1 MALRDESP
9 KVAIYWDFENLHA
22 TLANLA
28 HGENAY
34 NENRFMPQPVFVSI
48 APILEYASSLGDII
62 IHRAYG
68 NWQWF
73 ANYRHDLNA
82 NGIDLIQMFP
92 RGQNMK
98 NSADIRLALDVLTDI
113 HTHSHL
119 SHVVIVSSDSDFI
132 SLAQKI
138 KQSGRFVAGIGVQG
152 FVNRFWPL
160 ACNEFKFYQ
169 NLLPKESEAP
179 VAVGAD
185 KPEPATHPAA
195 SDESEPATDAAAS
208 DEPGMETGSASA
220 FEEAKDAL
228 GKALRQLV
236 DRKGENNVPRSTL
249 KVVMKR
255 LLPSFDETA
264 LGCLNFSDFLARCP
278 DVVAVV
284 DQLSGGHVAMAT
296 EQPAR
301 DATVPA
307 SAEEGAVAEPSAAQP
322 AVQPD
327 NPMAG
332 PNDQLV
338 QTVETAETAG
348 ATETAPDLRPDEAT
362 NA

>member
-22 TLANLA
+22 TLANLK

-34 NENRFMPQPVFVSI
+34 LENRFTPQPVFVSI
-48 APILEYASSLGDII
+48 APVLEYASSLGDII

-152 FVNRFWPL
+152 FTNRFWPL

-169 NLLPKESEAP
+169 NLLPKEPDA
-179 VAVGAD
+179 A
-185 KPEPATHPAA
+185 PAA
-195 SDESEPATDAAAS
+195 DADGAGPAADAAAS
-208 DEPGMETGSASA
+208 DEPGAAAESASA
-220 FEEAKDAL
+220 FEDAKDAL
-228 GKALRQLV
+228 RKALRQLV

-264 LGCLNFSDFLARCP
+264 LGCLNFSEFLARCP
-278 DVVAVV
+278 DVVTVI
-284 DQLSGGHVAMAT
+284 DNLSGGHVAMAT
-296 EQPAR
+296 EAPSQDAAGPA
-301 DATVPA
+301 DAEA
-307 SAEEGAVAEPSAAQP
+307 GAVADPAPIPIPIPIPEPSTAQP
-322 AVQPD
+322 DEQA
-327 NPMAG
+327 AG
-332 PNDQLV
+332 SNDAPTG
-338 QTVETAETAG
+338 TVEASD
-348 ATETAPDLRPDEAT
+348 ATQLAPDLRADDLRADDAAAT
-362 NA
+362 